1 MNPVYASG
9 DFKCTWNG
17 VKLNTGWGNDQFLTA
32 TPNGPLKDVQI
43 GASGDMSVSK
53 LADQGGV
60 ITMTFMQ
67 TADALDDIDNIAAAE
82 MLVGEVAELPFA
94 GFFQFEDPTG
104 NTKSFVALNTVLV
117 DRGSHEHQKVVG
129 EQTITWAC
137 EKLIFGDPLSIMSNI
152 SSYLKN

>member
-1 MNPVYASG
+1 MNPVYSSG

-17 VKLNTGWGNDQFLTA
+17 AKLNTGHGSDQFLTA
-32 TPNGPLKDVQI
+32 TPNGPLKEVSI

-67 TADALDDIDNIAAAE
+67 TAEALTKIDEIAASE
-82 MLVGEVAELPFA
+82 MLVGEFAELPYA
-94 GFFQFEDPTG
+94 GFFLFEDPSG
-104 NTKSFVALNTVLV
+104 AAKSFVAFNTVLV
-117 DRGSHEHQKVVG
+117 DRGSHEHQKVMG

-137 EKLIFGDPLSIMSNI
+137 EKLIFGDPASIMNQLDSF
-152 SSYLKN
+152 LKN